1 MYAIVGRVASYY
13 VVFVPCILMEP
24 HVIAMWFR
32 GIKDQF
38 EVKTLLVDSL
48 MSCVYCGKVV
58 HTVRSSVLS
67 LVGGG

>member
-1 MYAIVGRVASYY
+1 M
-13 VVFVPCILMEP
+13 
-24 HVIAMWFR
+24 IAMWFR

-38 EVKTLLVDSL
+38 EVKTLLVGSL